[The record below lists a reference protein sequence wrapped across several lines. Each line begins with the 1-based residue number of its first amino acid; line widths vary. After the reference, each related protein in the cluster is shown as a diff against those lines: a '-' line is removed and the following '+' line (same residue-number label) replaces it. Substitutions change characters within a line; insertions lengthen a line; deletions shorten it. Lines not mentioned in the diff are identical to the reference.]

1 MIGNSRKRCL
11 LMPGTKI
18 GVNSFIKVCD
28 VDSFDTIITDWD
40 CAEEQIAAMEDK
52 GIKIIVVEESK

>member
-1 MIGNSRKRCL
+1 
-11 LMPGTKI
+11 MPGTKI

-40 CAEEQIAAMEDK
+40 CTEEQIEAIEEKCAE
-52 GIKIIVVEESK
+52 IIVVEESK